1 MGTKARREKTVPRP
15 CLVPYPFGQ
24 NIPPHNPTDY
34 FKRKTDCQQ
43 STPTKAPVAKK
54 RLLKTPDPQI
64 GSSVIAFDKD
74 KQRKVFSVNFR
85 IWARSFKHMRREIDN
100 LDQYLSIDNFP
111 LSGLQSKLFIKPTL
125 EMSSKET
132 NCLVRQI
139 CGKNWHAAAI
149 TK

>member
-1 MGTKARREKTVPRP
+1 MAEWGQRRDEKKLCRAHVSSHFPLAKTSR
-15 CLVPYPFGQ
+15 L
-24 NIPPHNPTDY
+24 ITHNPTDY

-43 STPTKAPVAKK
+43 STPTKATLAKK

-85 IWARSFKHMRREIDN
+85 IWARGFKHMRRQIDN

-111 LSGLQSKLFIKPTL
+111 LSGLQVKVVYKTNLVNVL
-125 EMSSKET
+125 E
-132 NCLVRQI
+132 RD
-139 CGKNWHAAAI
+139 
-149 TK
+149 